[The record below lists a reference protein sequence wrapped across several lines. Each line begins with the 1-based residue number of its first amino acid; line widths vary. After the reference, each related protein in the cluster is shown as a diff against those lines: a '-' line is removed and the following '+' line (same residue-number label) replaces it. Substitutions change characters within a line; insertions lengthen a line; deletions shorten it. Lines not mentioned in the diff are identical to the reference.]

1 MKIKIK
7 ERSRIAYKCRS
18 LGHLNKEKNNSTWGR
33 LGRQVGE
40 TRVTEAAEEGKRTFF
55 GREEKR
61 AEGKEI

>member
-1 MKIKIK
+1 M
-7 ERSRIAYKCRS
+7 
-18 LGHLNKEKNNSTWGR
+18 NKEKNNSTWGR